1 MKKILFKTFVIAIII
16 FVSCSKDDDNAPTN
30 TPPTISTQSFTASE
44 ALESG
49 GMVGTVL
56 ATDADDNEL
65 TFTITTNSSALFTI
79 DNAGTIK
86 LAQNGQLDFETMSTH
101 IITVEVSDGKA
112 KASAEITINVTDDN
126 ENTTPEIEDVTFEVA
141 EDIDDTF
148 IIGTVTATD
157 AENQTLQFS
166 LVNPTAH
173 NSLFEITSSGEL
185 SLASGKSLDY
195 ETTTQ
200 YTIEV
205 KVTDGQDEAT
215 ATVTI
220 EVTDVNENAAP
231 EINNVTFEAAE
242 NIDDNVIIGTVTA
255 TDAENDPLQFSLVD
269 PTVYSSLFE
278 LTTSGNLSLTT
289 GNSLDY
295 ETATQ
300 YTIQVNVS
308 DGVNDTQATITLNVT
323 NIIEVTVEIVAGST
337 TNANGTADGIGTAAR
352 FNIPADI
359 TLNTD
364 GSLYVSDRG
373 TSLIRAIDGNASV
386 TTYAGGGPTNADGIG
401 TTAGFSG
408 PVGIDNNTNG
418 EIYVVDSQSHVIRK
432 IVAGADVTTFA
443 GDTSTSGFIDGNLT
457 DARFSTPTGLAIA
470 TDGTIYIADRGNHAI
485 RKISNGMV
493 TTLAGNGSAGFTD
506 GQGASASFNL
516 PYSIDVDSEGN
527 IYVADQGNRAIRKIT
542 PNGAVTTIAGNG
554 SVGLENGPGED
565 AEFGTTM
572 RGIAV
577 DDNNNVYVSDTSNQ
591 VIRMLINTDNDYDVI
606 TLAGIAG
613 NAGYMDGNGSIA
625 QFFNPAGIT
634 YTSNNTLYVTE
645 EGGNRVRKIIVE

>member
-1 MKKILFKTFVIAIII
+1 MKKILLKTFVIAIII
-16 FVSCSKDDDNAPTN
+16 FVSCSKDDDNTPIN
-30 TPPTISTQSFTASE
+30 TPPTISTQSFTVSE

-56 ATDADDNEL
+56 ATDANDDEL
-65 TFTITTNSSALFTI
+65 TFTITTNSNALFTI

-86 LAQNGQLDFETMSTH
+86 LAQNGELDFETTPVHS
-101 IITVEVSDGKA
+101 ITVGVSDGKA
-112 KASAEITINVTDDN
+112 TVSAEITINVTDAN

-148 IIGTVTATD
+148 IIGIVTATD

-220 EVTDVNENAAP
+220 EVTDVNENVVP
-231 EINNVTFEAAE
+231 EIDNVTFEAAE
-242 NIDDNVIIGTVTA
+242 NIDDTVIIGTVTA

-295 ETATQ
+295 ETTTQ
-300 YTIQVNVS
+300 YAIQVNVS
-308 DGVNDTQATITLNVT
+308 DGINDAQAIITLDVT

-337 TNANGTADGIGTAAR
+337 TNASGTADGIGTAAR
-352 FNIPADI
+352 FNIPADV

-364 GSLYVSDRG
+364 GSLYVSDRAI
-373 TSLIRAIDGNASV
+373 SLIRAIDGNASV

-401 TTAGFSG
+401 TAAGFSG

-418 EIYVVDSQSHVIRK
+418 EIYVADSQSHIIRK

-443 GDTSTSGFIDGNLT
+443 GDTGTNGFVDGDLT
-457 DARFSTPTGLAIA
+457 DARFASPSGLAIA
-470 TDGTIYIADRGNHAI
+470 TDGTIYIADRGNHVI

-527 IYVADQGNRAIRKIT
+527 IYVADQGNHSIRKIT
-542 PNGAVTTIAGNG
+542 PSGAVTTIAGNG
-554 SVGLENGPGED
+554 SAGLENGPGQD
-565 AEFGTTM
+565 AKFSGTI
-572 RGIAV
+572 RGITV
-577 DDNNNVYVSDTSNQ
+577 DDNGNVYVSDTSNQ
-591 VIRMLINTDNDYDVI
+591 VIRMLINNGGSYDVI
-606 TLAGIAG
+606 TLAGLAN
-613 NAGYMDGNGSIA
+613 NAGYMDGDGSIA

-634 YTSNNTLYVTE
+634 YTSNNILYVTE